1 MPAPTSGL
9 RTHTACSQGVV
20 KVVED
25 TWLLTGHVPREAGVV
40 QVADETLEPGHSA
53 RGGQRLAGEVA
64 CGNARCYGPCQGPH
78 RDPTQPCIGCWV
90 CALWRLLTG
99 APVHRV
105 TPLPPPLGKHLD
117 PGGGLHSCCSNGGWE
132 ERTATRIKKRKRG
145 HNSSTRSWI
154 WGRQNKQGSAER
166 RGALGL
172 CPTCPRRPPFTGC
185 LLRYRKF
192 FQSSS
197 ISCVLKAMVEIDRR
211 QDLGVRPKMC
221 CAAAG
226 NSLSLSELH
235 FSIPLCRISGHLLRA
250 RQRVSTY

>member
-172 CPTCPRRPPFTGC
+172 CPTCPRRP
-185 LLRYRKF
+185 RYR
-192 FQSSS
+192 
-197 ISCVLKAMVEIDRR
+197 
-211 QDLGVRPKMC
+211 
-221 CAAAG
+221 
-226 NSLSLSELH
+226 LSLAIQEILPKQQHQLCPEGHGGNRQETGPRGQTEDVLCSCGQLAVPLGTS
-235 FSIPLCRISGHLLRA
+235 FLYSIVQNFWTSA
-250 RQRVSTY
+250 